1 MKAALTLSA
10 ILALA
15 GCNNRDQSPDEKSM
29 RIALN
34 DYLKNEQPL
43 CLTTPDLPE
52 GLLTE
57 GSLISNTAS
66 KETLALHQIGLLSRT
81 SSHTAD
87 NIPIT
92 QYRLSKS
99 AMPYVKNVERKTFGL
114 QGTKTKTEN
123 RICYGEKTLSRIIEK
138 QPASLSKN
146 ANQAL
151 ISYTYEINNLAEWTR
166 ENSFLE
172 AFPGIREI
180 IDGVDK
186 KEERKILRRT
196 DKSWTVINN

>member
-1 MKAALTLSA
+1 MEAALTLSA

-15 GCNNRDQSPDEKSM
+15 GCNNHNQSSDEKSI

-34 DYLKNEQPL
+34 DYLQNEQPL
-43 CLTTPDLPE
+43 CLITPNLPN

-57 GSLISNTAS
+57 GPLISNAAS
-66 KETLALHQIGLLSRT
+66 RETLALHQIGLLSRT

-99 AMPYVKNVERKTFGL
+99 AMPYVKKIERKTFGL
-114 QGTKTKTEN
+114 QGTKIKTEN

-138 QPASLSKN
+138 QPASLSNN
-146 ANQAL
+146 ANQVL

-172 AFPGIREI
+172 AFPDIREI
-180 IDGVDK
+180 IEGIDK
-186 KEERKILRRT
+186 KEERKVLRRT
-196 DKSWTVINN
+196 DKSWTVIDN

>member
-1 MKAALTLSA
+1 MKVALTLTA

-15 GCNNRDQSPDEKSM
+15 GCNNHNQSPDEKSI
-29 RIALN
+29 RIAL
-34 DYLKNEQPL
+34 DEYLKNEQPL
-43 CLTTPDLPE
+43 CLTTPNLPN

-57 GSLISNTAS
+57 GSLISNTES

-87 NIPIT
+87 NIPII

-99 AMPYVKNVERKTFGL
+99 AMPYVKKVERKTFGL

-123 RICYGEKTLSRIIEK
+123 RICYGEKILSRIIEK
-138 QPASLSKN
+138 QSASFSKN

-166 ENSFLE
+166 ENNFLE

-180 IDGVDK
+180 IDGIGK
-186 KEERKILRRT
+186 KEERKILRRAN
-196 DKSWTVINN
+196 KSWTVIDN